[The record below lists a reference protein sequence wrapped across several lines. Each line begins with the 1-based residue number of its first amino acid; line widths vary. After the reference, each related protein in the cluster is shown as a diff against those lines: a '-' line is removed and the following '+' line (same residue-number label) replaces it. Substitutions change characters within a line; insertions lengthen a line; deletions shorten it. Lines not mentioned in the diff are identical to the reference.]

1 MEPSYCGEILLCMI
15 LYFIGGTGRMKDED
29 VQRSENGHSA
39 RVTLGAHPTL
49 SHSFIH
55 SYCLLHIVKK
65 ESSFPWR

>member
-1 MEPSYCGEILLCMI
+1 
-15 LYFIGGTGRMKDED
+15 MKDED

-55 SYCLLHIVKK
+55 SYCLLLIVKK
-65 ESSFPWR
+65 EVFLFCLS